1 MDPVT
6 RALEQ
11 LDTAA
16 MERFLQQLVRTPSVF
31 LSDTPGANEAAVAD
45 LVDARLR
52 AWGWTPRREE
62 VAPGRPNLVAD
73 LRGAL
78 GSPGDPPGPLLLL
91 EGHTDVVTPGDPAA
105 WSDDPFSGRIEGRRL
120 YGRGACDM
128 KGGLAAMLFAARAL
142 QLAGAP
148 FRGTLRLLIPVDEEG
163 MMLGIKAMV
172 ARGEAD
178 GAAGCIVC
186 EPEGGEL
193 CLVQKGS
200 LRLRL
205 ISHGRIAHGAM
216 PRQGINA
223 LTGMVRWLQRVLDL
237 EEALNREH
245 PPHPLLGPNYISP
258 TVIRAPHPGDASQI
272 NCLPGRCDAFLDIR
286 TIPGVEH
293 AALITRITAL
303 GEAVRA
309 EWPAHHFAVE
319 VIDDRPAVE
328 IDPEHPLARAV
339 ATAHTRVYGA
349 PPPLGGVPGSTDGTI
364 LARDRGIPVVVYG
377 PGDKW
382 LPHQPDEYVDLD
394 EVARAAQ
401 VYIIAALEFFAS
413 RADAAA
419 NERPTP
425 PDGEV

>member
-6 RALEQ
+6 RALAH

-16 MERFLQQLVRTPSVF
+16 MESFLQRLVRTPSVY
-31 LSDTPGANEAAVAD
+31 LPGVPGANEAAVAN
-45 LVDARLR
+45 LVYEQLR
-52 AWGWTPRREE
+52 AWGWAPRREE
-62 VAPGRPNLVAD
+62 VTPGRPNVAAD

-78 GSPGDPPGPLLLL
+78 GSPADPPGPLLLL

-105 WSDDPFSGRIEGRRL
+105 WSDDPFSGRVVGRRL

-128 KGGLAAMLFAARAL
+128 KGGLTAMLFAARAL

-148 FRGTLRLLIPVDEEG
+148 FQGTLRLLVPVDEEG

-193 CLVQKGS
+193 CVAQKGS

-216 PRQGINA
+216 PHQGVNA
-223 LTGMVRWLQRVLDL
+223 LTGMVHWLQRVLDL
-237 EEALNREH
+237 EEVLNREH

-286 TIPGVEH
+286 TVPGVDH
-293 AALITRITAL
+293 AALVARIAAL
-303 GEAVRA
+303 GEAARV
-309 EWPAHHFAVE
+309 EHPAFRFSVE
-319 VIDDRPAVE
+319 VVDDRPAVA
-328 IDPEHPLARAV
+328 IDPAHPLARAV
-339 ATAHTRVYGA
+339 AAAHTRVYGA

-364 LARDRGIPVVVYG
+364 LARDRGVPVVVYG

-394 EVARAAQ
+394 EVARAAH
-401 VYIIAALEFFAS
+401 VYIIAALEFFGS
-413 RADAAA
+413 
-419 NERPTP
+419 
-425 PDGEV
+425 GSG